1 MKQEKQIEPEE
12 PVLENPESAL
22 EKMLIDQY
30 LQQQGVASVKELCKL
45 PEDQAKQMM
54 INACRFASLKLS
66 QVESTNRLQSE
77 IHFVE

>member
-1 MKQEKQIEPEE
+1 MKQETQVQPDE

-30 LQQQGVASVKELCKL
+30 LQQQGIKSVKDLCKL
-45 PEDQAKQMM
+45 PEDQAKQTT
-54 INACRFASLKLS
+54 INVCRFVSLKLA
-66 QVESTNRLQSE
+66 QVESTNRLLGE